1 ERARSALLGQQRE
14 DGRFEG
20 RLTSNAFP
28 TLACILVEAL
38 DGASIDAGYVGWL
51 ESHQQPDGRFALDPE
66 GRASDEATRLAR
78 VAMRAAEESSPTPE
92 VAAMLARVPVDD
104 WHLWLVKVLGA
115 LAGQRDWAG
124 VPPPRAAEALGS
136 VVEPLTR
143 LLPEAARAKLRPPRH
158 MSPPVSL
165 FYRPA
170 FRRLFV
176 AEQFTL
182 APMLL
187 LIEAHTRKRERVLR
201 DLTSWILARQAGDGS
216 WFCVTF
222 ITALAALALM
232 VARDAVPSERTEGPL
247 ARAMRWLAGT
257 RTDDGGH
264 REAVSLNVWDTALA
278 TLALLR
284 LDERPTSPP
293 VRAAADWLA
302 GCQNSDGGWAF
313 HAVNGP
319 GLLPDADDTALAT
332 LALQRAGG
340 YAERVRHGVDW
351 LRGKQG
357 RDGSWSTYVPEAGD
371 VGCVSVTAHAV
382 ETMLAVGDRRAAG
395 RGVEWIERVQRRDG
409 SWDDLWLAKRT
420 YGTATALLA
429 LAQADRAQGEPSR
442 RGIRWLQQARNAD
455 GGWGETQ
462 LGEPAPS
469 TAEQTAFALQ
479 ALRAHGHE
487 DADSLAWLCEA
498 QREDGSWL
506 ASPVGIYWEVIGG
519 YANPM
524 NACVFP
530 ALALTQA
537 GQA

>member
-1 ERARSALLGQQRE
+1 MLI
-14 DGRFEG
+14 D
-20 RLTSNAFP
+20 
-28 TLACILVEAL
+28 AL
-38 DGASIDAGYVGWL
+38 DGVATDPGYLRWM
-51 ESHQQPDGRFALDPE
+51 ESHQLPDGRFALDPE

-78 VAMRAAEESSPTPE
+78 VALKAALTSHADAGLDPI
-92 VAAMLARVPVDD
+92 LARIPVDD

-115 LAGQRDWAG
+115 LAGQYEWAR
-124 VPPPRAAEALGS
+124 VPPPRVAEALGS
-136 VVEPLTR
+136 VIEPLTR
-143 LLPEAARAKLRPPRH
+143 LLPEATRAKLRPPRH

-187 LIEAHTRKRERVLR
+187 LIEAHTRKRERVLS
-201 DLTSWILARQAGDGS
+201 DLAAWILARQAGDGS

-222 ITALAALALM
+222 ITALATMALM
-232 VARDAVPSERTEGPL
+232 VARDAVPSERVEGPL
-247 ARAMRWLAGT
+247 ARATRWLAGT
-257 RTDDGGH
+257 RNDDGGH

-284 LDERPTSPP
+284 LGERATSGP
-293 VRAAADWLA
+293 VRAAVAWLA
-302 GCQNSDGGWAF
+302 AAQHSDGGWAF
-313 HAVNGP
+313 HALTGP

-332 LALQRAGG
+332 LALHRAGG
-340 YAERVRHGVDW
+340 HAEAVRRGAEW
-351 LRGKQG
+351 LRPKQA

-382 ETMLAVGDRRAAG
+382 ETMDALGDARAAG
-395 RGVEWIERVQRRDG
+395 RGADWLERAQARDG

-420 YGTATALLA
+420 YGTSAALIA
-429 LAQADRAQGEPSR
+429 LSQMGRGSDDPAR
-442 RGIRWLQQARNAD
+442 RGMRWLAAARNGD

-462 LGEPAPS
+462 LGEPAAS

-479 ALRAHGHE
+479 ALRALGQE
-487 DADSLAWLCEA
+487 DADAAAWLHDA
-498 QREDGSWL
+498 QREDGSWP
-506 ASPVGIYWEVIGG
+506 ASPIGIYWEVIGG

-530 ALALTQA
+530 ALALTQTA
-537 GQA
+537 AS